1 MTNNEVFYGEVIWF
15 DPKRG
20 FGFIDWEIDGV
31 KQKDL
36 FVHFSD
42 ITVEGFKTL
51 FKGQKTSFGLGVN
64 KNGVA
69 KAVNV
74 LVLKN

>member
-1 MTNNEVFYGEVIWF
+1 MSSEEKFYGEVLWF

-20 FGFIDWEIDGV
+20 FGFIGWEKDGV
-31 KQKDL
+31 KQKDM

-42 ITVEGFKTL
+42 VVCEGFKTL
-51 FKGQKTSFGLGVN
+51 FKDQKVSFNLGVN
-64 KNGVA
+64 KHGSP

-74 LVLKN
+74 EIMKN